1 MITVFTA
8 TFNRAKTLPRAFE
21 SLKNQTFL
29 NFEWIIVDDGSNDDT
44 TKVVADFATSTFE
57 IKYIKQVNK
66 GKHFAINKGV
76 SLATG
81 DVFFIL
87 DSDDFLPKNTIEV
100 VMQKFANINKKA
112 LVGGVVGR
120 KSFFDNRIVGSKILL
135 DDTISNAI
143 DIRYTHKIEGD
154 LTEIYYTKVLK
165 EFPFPEIDNEKFC
178 PEALVWNR
186 IAQKYSLL
194 YFNESIYNCE
204 YLADGLTSKIVKI
217 RMQSPIATMLCYS
230 ELASYKIPLTQK
242 IKATINFWRFAF
254 SSKISFF
261 KKLNQVNF
269 SLSIIALP
277 LGLLMHVK
285 DLKKTR

>member
-120 KSFFDNRIVGSKILL
+120 KSFFDNRIVGSK
-135 DDTISNAI
+135 
-143 DIRYTHKIEGD
+143 
-154 LTEIYYTKVLK
+154 
-165 EFPFPEIDNEKFC
+165 
-178 PEALVWNR
+178 
-186 IAQKYSLL
+186 LL
-194 YFNESIYNCE
+194 YNKSRLNRLQFYVYTE
-204 YLADGLTSKIVKI
+204 YQLHLKSYRLA
-217 RMQSPIATMLCYS
+217 
-230 ELASYKIPLTQK
+230 E
-242 IKATINFWRFAF
+242 F
-254 SSKISFF
+254 
-261 KKLNQVNF
+261 LNQQF
-269 SLSIIALP
+269 
-277 LGLLMHVK
+277 
-285 DLKKTR
+285 DYQKKICVQRLRLQELFY